1 MGKSGKSAGLKG
13 QGRDIQHRLDVAL
26 KHHRSGRLQKAKAL
40 YRKILKLDPRNA
52 DALHMLGLLLHQQ
65 NDHEAAIRLFSRAI
79 EYGPESTEVYTN
91 LGSALQSCNRIDEAI
106 AAFRQAIKINP
117 DYALAHNNLGNALR
131 EAGEKDE
138 AIASFRHAIGLS
150 PNYALAHY
158 NLGNALYAE
167 GQLDKAIASFRNALA
182 VEPDNKS
189 VVHNLAM
196 ALMESGKTDEAI
208 IQFKHILQ
216 FDSSNLQ
223 AKTLLA
229 ALQGEAA
236 ADAHAH
242 RENVEKYFD
251 DFAETFDQHLVEK
264 LEYKTPEIINSSVR
278 SVIGPE
284 HKELD
289 VLDIGCGTGLCG
301 PLFRDLARTLTGI
314 DLSEKML
321 AKARQ
326 RDVYDELAPSDIVS
340 FLGPARDA
348 YDLIIAVDVFVY
360 IVDLGQIFMAS
371 AQALRSGGL
380 FAFSLEAEEEGAAY
394 VLRPSGR
401 YAHSMSYIRR
411 LMDDA
416 GLQELSVEKCVLR
429 KDMNQPV
436 NGYICVFGKST
447 ANG

>member
-1 MGKSGKSAGLKG
+1 MGKSGKSAGLEG

-40 YRKILKLDPRNA
+40 YRKILKLDPGNA

-65 NDHEAAIRLFSRAI
+65 NDHETAIRLFNQAI
-79 EYGPESTEVYTN
+79 EHGPESTEVYTN
-91 LGSALQSCNRIDEAI
+91 LGSALQSCNRVDEAI

-117 DYALAHNNLGNALR
+117 DYVLAHNNLGNALR
-131 EAGEKDE
+131 EAGENNE

-167 GQLDKAIASFRNALA
+167 GELDEAIASFRNALA
-182 VEPDNKS
+182 VDPDNKN

-196 ALMESGKTDEAI
+196 SLMETGKTDEAV
-208 IQFKHILQ
+208 IQFKHLLQ
-216 FDSSNLQ
+216 IDSSNLQ

-229 ALQGEAA
+229 ALQGDAA
-236 ADAHAH
+236 ADAH
-242 RENVEKYFD
+242 REIVEKYFD
-251 DFAETFDQHLVEK
+251 DFAEKFDHHLIEK
-264 LEYKTPEIINSSVR
+264 LEYKTPGILNLSVR

-284 HKELD
+284 YRELD
-289 VLDIGCGTGLCG
+289 VLDLGCGTGLCG

-321 AKARQ
+321 EKARQ
-326 RDVYDELAPSDIVS
+326 RDVYDELASSDIVS
-340 FLGPARDA
+340 FLSPARDA

-360 IVDLGQIFMAS
+360 IVDLGQIFMAA

-447 ANG
+447 ASG

>member
-40 YRKILKLDPRNA
+40 YRKILKLDAGNA

-65 NDHEAAIRLFSRAI
+65 NDHETAIRLFNQAI
-79 EYGPESTEVYTN
+79 EHGPESTEVYTN

-131 EAGEKDE
+131 EAGENNE

-167 GQLDKAIASFRNALA
+167 GELDKAIASFRNALA
-182 VEPDNKS
+182 VDPDNKN

-196 ALMESGKTDEAI
+196 SLMETGKTDEAV
-208 IQFKHILQ
+208 IQFKHLLQ
-216 FDSSNLQ
+216 LDSSNLQ

-236 ADAHAH
+236 ADVH

-251 DFAETFDQHLVEK
+251 DFAEKFDHHLIEK
-264 LEYKTPEIINSSVR
+264 LEYKTPGIINLSVR
-278 SVIGPE
+278 SVIDPE
-284 HKELD
+284 YKELD
-289 VLDIGCGTGLCG
+289 VLDLGCGTGLCG

-321 AKARQ
+321 EKARQ
-326 RDVYDELAPSDIVS
+326 RDVYDELASSDIVS
-340 FLGPARDA
+340 FLSPARDA

-360 IVDLGQIFMAS
+360 IVDLGPIFTAS
-371 AQALRSGGL
+371 AQALRPGGL

-436 NGYICVFGKST
+436 NGYVCVFGKS
-447 ANG
+447 AASG

>member
-40 YRKILKLDPRNA
+40 YRKILKVDPRNA

-138 AIASFRHAIGLS
+138 AIASFRNAIGLN

-167 GQLDKAIASFRNALA
+167 GELDKAIASFRNALA
-182 VEPDNKS
+182 VDPDNKS

-196 ALMESGKTDEAI
+196 ALMETGKTNEAI

-216 FDSSNLQ
+216 LDSSNLQ

-242 RENVEKYFD
+242 RENVERYFD

-264 LEYKTPEIINSSVR
+264 LEYKTPEIINLSVR
-278 SVIGPE
+278 SLIGPE
-284 HKELD
+284 HEELD

-301 PLFRDLARTLTGI
+301 PLFRDLARTLTGS
-314 DLSEKML
+314 DLSELML
-321 AKARQ
+321 EKAKQ
-326 RDVYDELAPSDIVS
+326 RGVYDKLVS
-340 FLGPARDA
+340 GDMLDFLNPISDA

-360 IVDLGQIFMAS
+360 IVDLAQIFMAA

-380 FAFSLEAEEEGAAY
+380 FAFSLEAEEEGVAY

-447 ANG
+447 ASG

>member
-40 YRKILKLDPRNA
+40 YRKILKVDPRNA

-138 AIASFRHAIGLS
+138 AIASFRNAIGLN

-167 GQLDKAIASFRNALA
+167 GELDKAIASFRNALA
-182 VEPDNKS
+182 VDPDNKS

-196 ALMESGKTDEAI
+196 ALMETGKTDEAI
-208 IQFKHILQ
+208 IRFKHILQ
-216 FDSSNLQ
+216 LDSSNLQ

-264 LEYKTPEIINSSVR
+264 LEYKTPEIINLSVR

-284 HKELD
+284 HQELD

-301 PLFRDLARTLTGI
+301 PLFRDLARTLTGS
-314 DLSEKML
+314 DLSELML
-321 AKARQ
+321 EKAKQ
-326 RDVYDELAPSDIVS
+326 RGVYDKLVS
-340 FLGPARDA
+340 GDMLDFLNPISDA

-360 IVDLGQIFMAS
+360 IVDLAQIFMAA

-380 FAFSLEAEEEGAAY
+380 FAFSLEAEEEGVAY

-447 ANG
+447 ASG

>member
-40 YRKILKLDPRNA
+40 YRKILKLDPGNT

-65 NDHEAAIRLFSRAI
+65 NDHETAIRLFNQAI
-79 EYGPESTEVYTN
+79 EHGPESTEVYTN

-117 DYALAHNNLGNALR
+117 GYVLAHNNLGNALR
-131 EAGEKDE
+131 EAGENNE

-167 GQLDKAIASFRNALA
+167 DELDKAIASFRNALA
-182 VEPDNKS
+182 VNPDNKN
-189 VVHNLAM
+189 VIHNLAM
-196 ALMESGKTDEAI
+196 SLMETGKTDEAV
-208 IQFKHILQ
+208 IQFKHLLRL
-216 FDSSNLQ
+216 DSSNLQ

-229 ALQGEAA
+229 ALQG
-236 ADAHAH
+236 DASDAH
-242 RENVEKYFD
+242 REIVEKYFD
-251 DFAETFDQHLVEK
+251 DFAENFDHQLIEK
-264 LEYKTPEIINSSVR
+264 LEYKTPEILNLSVR
-278 SVIGPE
+278 SLIGPE
-284 HKELD
+284 YRELD
-289 VLDIGCGTGLCG
+289 VLDLGCGTGLCG

-321 AKARQ
+321 EKARQ
-326 RDVYDELAPSDIVS
+326 RDVYDELASSDIVS
-340 FLGPARDA
+340 FLSPARDA

-360 IVDLGQIFMAS
+360 IVDLGPILLAA

-447 ANG
+447 ASG

>member
-40 YRKILKLDPRNA
+40 YRKILKVDPRNA
-52 DALHMLGLLLHQQ
+52 DAFHMLGLLLHQQ

-131 EAGEKDE
+131 EAGEKSG
-138 AIASFRHAIGLS
+138 AIASFRHAIRLN

-167 GQLDKAIASFRNALA
+167 GELDKAIASFRNALA

-196 ALMESGKTDEAI
+196 ALMETGKTDEAI

-216 FDSSNLQ
+216 LDSSNLQ

-264 LEYKTPEIINSSVR
+264 LEYKTPEIINLSVR

-284 HKELD
+284 HEGLD

-326 RDVYDELAPSDIVS
+326 RDVYDELAPGDIIS
-340 FLGPARDA
+340 FLSPARDA

-360 IVDLGQIFMAS
+360 IVDLGPIFMAS
-371 AQALRSGGL
+371 AQALRPGGL

-436 NGYICVFGKST
+436 NGYICVFGKS
-447 ANG
+447 AASG

>member
-1 MGKSGKSAGLKG
+1 MGKSGKSAGLKN
-13 QGRDIQHRLDVAL
+13 QGKDIQHRLDVAL

-40 YRKILKLDPRNA
+40 YRKILKVDPGNA

-65 NDHEAAIRLFSRAI
+65 NDHETAIRLFSQAI
-79 EYGPESTEVYTN
+79 EFGPESTEVYTN

-117 DYALAHNNLGNALR
+117 DYVLAHNNLGNALR
-131 EAGEKDE
+131 EAGENNE

-167 GQLDKAIASFRNALA
+167 GELDEAIASFRNALA
-182 VEPDNKS
+182 VDPDNKN

-196 ALMESGKTDEAI
+196 SLMETGKTDEAV
-208 IQFKHILQ
+208 IQFKHLLQ
-216 FDSSNLQ
+216 IDSSNLQ

-229 ALQGEAA
+229 ALQGDAA
-236 ADAHAH
+236 ADAH
-242 RENVEKYFD
+242 REIVEKYFD
-251 DFAETFDQHLVEK
+251 DFAEKFDHHLIEK
-264 LEYKTPEIINSSVR
+264 LEYKTPEILNLSVR

-284 HKELD
+284 YRELD
-289 VLDIGCGTGLCG
+289 VLDLGCGTGLCG
-301 PLFRDLARTLTGI
+301 PLFRDLARSLTGI

-321 AKARQ
+321 EKARQ
-326 RDVYDELAPSDIVS
+326 RDVYDELASSDIVS
-340 FLGPARDA
+340 FLSPARDA

-360 IVDLGQIFMAS
+360 IVDLEPIFIAT
-371 AQALRSGGL
+371 AKALRSGGL
-380 FAFSLEAEEEGAAY
+380 FAFSLEADEEGAAY

-411 LMDDA
+411 LMDIA
-416 GLQELSVEKCVLR
+416 GLQELSLEKCVLR

-436 NGYICVFGKST
+436 NGYICVFGKS
-447 ANG
+447 AAS

>member
-26 KHHRSGRLQKAKAL
+26 KHHRAGRLQKAKAL

-65 NDHEAAIRLFSRAI
+65 NDHETAIRLFNQAI
-79 EYGPESTEVYTN
+79 EHGPESTEVYTN

-106 AAFRQAIKINP
+106 AAFQQAIKINP
-117 DYALAHNNLGNALR
+117 DYVLAHNNLGNALR
-131 EAGEKDE
+131 EAGENNE

-167 GQLDKAIASFRNALA
+167 GELDKAIASFRNALA
-182 VEPDNKS
+182 VDPDNKN

-196 ALMESGKTDEAI
+196 SLMETGKTDEAV
-208 IQFKHILQ
+208 IQFKHLLQ
-216 FDSSNLQ
+216 LDSSNLQ
-223 AKTLLA
+223 AKTLLV

-236 ADAHAH
+236 ADVH

-251 DFAETFDQHLVEK
+251 DFAEKFDHHLIEK
-264 LEYKTPEIINSSVR
+264 LEYKTPGIINLSVR
-278 SVIGPE
+278 SVIDPE
-284 HKELD
+284 YKELD
-289 VLDIGCGTGLCG
+289 VLDLGCGTGLCG

-321 AKARQ
+321 EKARQ
-326 RDVYDELAPSDIVS
+326 RDVYDELASSDIVS
-340 FLGPARDA
+340 FLSPARDA

-360 IVDLGQIFMAS
+360 IVDLGPIFTAS
-371 AQALRSGGL
+371 AQALRPGGL

-436 NGYICVFGKST
+436 NGYVCVFGKS
-447 ANG
+447 AASG

>member
-13 QGRDIQHRLDVAL
+13 QGRDTQHKLDVAL

-40 YRKILKLDPRNA
+40 YRKILKLDTGNA

-65 NDHEAAIRLFSRAI
+65 NDHETAIRLFNQAI
-79 EYGPESTEVYTN
+79 EHGPESTEVYTN

-138 AIASFRHAIGLS
+138 AIASFRHAIGRS

-182 VEPDNKS
+182 VDPDNKN
-189 VVHNLAM
+189 VIHNLAM
-196 ALMESGKTDEAI
+196 SLMETGKTDEAA
-208 IQFKHILQ
+208 IQFKHLLQ
-216 FDSSNLQ
+216 LDSSNLQ

-229 ALQGEAA
+229 ALQG
-236 ADAHAH
+236 DATSDAH

-251 DFAETFDQHLVEK
+251 DFAETFDQHLVER
-264 LEYKTPEIINSSVR
+264 LEYKTPEIINLSVR

-284 HKELD
+284 REELD
-289 VLDIGCGTGLCG
+289 VLDLGCGTGLCG

-321 AKARQ
+321 EKARQ

-340 FLGPARDA
+340 FLSPARDA

-380 FAFSLEAEEEGAAY
+380 FAFSLEASEEGAAY

-416 GLQELSVEKCVLR
+416 GMQELSVEKCVLR